1 MSRYYDIDKLKQM
14 IEAKADTLIEGKEAF
29 LYVAKWIDFL
39 PTADVVPRAEVMRL
53 VGEYY
58 DKCDECRSKI
68 ADTVRAEVAKEI
80 FEEIITTAFS
90 KMPSDVLM
98 VGRDYD
104 FTDGVRMG
112 KREAIIDMINILAEL
127 KKKYTEGKE

>member
-1 MSRYYDIDKLKQM
+1 MPRYIDVDKAITAINNEMFMNESTKSLFRM
-14 IEAKADTLIEGKEAF
+14 ILRAI
-29 LYVAKWIDFL
+29 
-39 PTADVVPRAEVMRL
+39 PTADVVPRAEVDELKKERD
-53 VGEYY
+53 EY
-58 DKCDECRSKI
+58 KKHVDEDIIYVNRIK
-68 ADTVRAEVAKEI
+68 AEVAKEI

-127 KKKYTEGKE
+127 KKKYTEDQK